1 VPLRGAAKPR
11 IDTGGDAQL
20 SRKNALSAPT
30 GKAPNV
36 VTGTV
41 KTNPVVRETPGPLQ
55 ARLAAYSAWAGD
67 RMKFIRLLLAEAG
80 EVRWRLVASV
90 VLGGGAMALMMTV
103 VNSIADLPADMS
115 VNWGN
120 LVLFVLCAVAVIS
133 MQVYSLNLT
142 AVLSERMIERV
153 RARIAGLIRRSEL
166 DGIERIGTVRVYDTV
181 ARETTVISSSAGMIT
196 YSMTTLVALVL
207 AALYVAALSLLAFA
221 VIVVLL
227 SAWVYF
233 YHFSQRH
240 SRGALVEAMSAESR
254 FFGLLSHLL
263 YGFKEIKLH
272 SARGEDL
279 EKAHLEPASQDAEF
293 KKVVAARRFNSGL
306 TVSYMVF
313 YTLLGAAAF
322 ILPQHLDSPHT
333 AVKVV
338 YVVVFMFTT
347 VEGIT
352 RALPLLAKVGL
363 ALDNLDALEA
373 SLVRAAGEPRE
384 FVAQPPPS
392 FKSIELDGIVYAHR
406 GQDGAA
412 SFTLG
417 PCDLSIKPGETIF
430 VVGGNGSGKS
440 TLTRVLTQLYR
451 AEAGAILWDGA
462 LVDGS
467 NAPPYRNLFSA
478 VYADFHLF
486 DRLYGLEGVDPE
498 HVRRLLADVGLADKT
513 QYVDGRFT
521 NVELST
527 GQRKRLALVVALI
540 EDRPIY
546 VLDELSADQD
556 PVFRQRYYEEF
567 LPALKARGKTLIVV
581 SHDERYFDI
590 GDRVIVMQDG
600 RFEPGSTKR

>member
-1 VPLRGAAKPR
+1 
-11 IDTGGDAQL
+11 
-20 SRKNALSAPT
+20 
-30 GKAPNV
+30 
-36 VTGTV
+36 
-41 KTNPVVRETPGPLQ
+41 
-55 ARLAAYSAWAGD
+55 
-67 RMKFIRLLLAEAG
+67 MKFIRLLLSEAG

-90 VLGGGAMALMMTV
+90 VLAGAAMALMMTI
-103 VNSIADLPADMS
+103 VNTVADLPADMS
-115 VNWGN
+115 IDWGN
-120 LVLFVLCAVAVIS
+120 LVLFVMCGVTAIS
-133 MQVYSLNLT
+133 MQVYSLNLA

-153 RARIAGLIRRSEL
+153 RARIASLIRRSEL
-166 DGIERIGTVRVYDTV
+166 DGIERIGTVKVYDTV
-181 ARETTVISSSAGMIT
+181 ARETTVISSSAGMII
-196 YSMTTLVALVL
+196 YSMTTLVALML
-207 AALYVAALSLLAFA
+207 AAVYVAALSLLSFA

-227 SAWVYF
+227 GAWVYF
-233 YHFSQRH
+233 YNFSQRN
-240 SRGALVEAMSAESR
+240 SRGALVDAMSAEGR
-254 FFGLLSHLL
+254 FFELLSHLL

-272 SARGEDL
+272 SARGEAL
-279 EKAHLEPASQDAEF
+279 EKDHLQPASQEAEL
-293 KKVVAARRFNSGL
+293 KKVIAARRFNGGL
-306 TVSYMVF
+306 TVSYAVF
-313 YTLLGAAAF
+313 YTLLGSAVF
-322 ILPQHLDSPHT
+322 ILPQHLDEART
-333 AVKVV
+333 AMKVV
-338 YVVVFMFTT
+338 YVVIFMFTT
-347 VEGIT
+347 VEAVS

-363 ALDNLDALEA
+363 ALDNLDTLEA

-384 FVAQPPPS
+384 FVADPPTS
-392 FKSIELDGIVYAHR
+392 FRSIELDGIVYSHR
-406 GQDGAA
+406 GLDGAS

-417 PCDLSIKPGETIF
+417 PCDLTINPGETIF

-462 LVDGS
+462 LVDAN
-467 NAPPYRNLFSA
+467 NAPRYRNLFSA

-513 QYVDGRFT
+513 AYVDGRFT

-556 PVFRQRYYEEF
+556 PVFRQRYYKEF

-600 RFEPGSTKR
+600 RFEPGGTKR